1 MVDVFAGHATENG
14 KESEM
19 EELNRVQKT
28 NELGSERA

>member
-1 MVDVFAGHATENG
+1 MRKLG

-19 EELNRVQKT
+19 EELNRVQKQ